1 MNANGDAAGFLRAG
15 KARHAQEIL
24 GHSEGLVTV
33 LRLSQADL
41 KPAEEALRV
50 AKELFETHDYSKAI
64 SQAKRAEAI
73 AIALDERFNNYTLA
87 WKALQIRVQEL
98 KRLGLHTENLEAVVG
113 AAEAKV
119 VGGTWESGILI
130 PNYMEGKAMLERAA
144 SEGRDLLVRAN
155 QASNRIFLAEL
166 AIEALAELQA
176 GHSSTVAETLE
187 RAIEEATRELA
198 LGNVDAATR
207 IATEL
212 EGRAEKMRSDLVGAQ
227 KILDTTEASLR
238 ELRGEGIVTERIE
251 KQIAYARDMLAKG
264 LIEPASAMS
273 RRLVEEAASLGEDHA
288 KAATSLSDAE
298 VLYLRLQR
306 EGFQSYEADA
316 ALRDAR
322 RSLRQSNY
330 AAVKDFVDRAQEAFA
345 RRRNAREAL
354 AKSISDTRKR
364 IAILSDRQVPL
375 LSDIQEVLG
384 RAEREFSEG
393 NFSGSSEDLQLATVL
408 LSQATHPGLAFPA
421 KT

>member
-1 MNANGDAAGFLRAG
+1 MQGNGDAAGFLKAG
-15 KARHAQEIL
+15 KARHAQETI
-24 GHSEGLVTV
+24 GHTEGLVTV

-41 KPAEEALRV
+41 KPAEEALRI
-50 AKELFETHDYSKAI
+50 AKDLFETHDYSKAI
-64 SQAKRAEAI
+64 SQARRAEAI
-73 AIALDERFNNYTLA
+73 AIALDERFNNYTKA
-87 WKALQIRVQEL
+87 WQALQIRVQEL
-98 KRLGLHTENLEAVVG
+98 KRLGLHTGNLEAVVG
-113 AAEAKV
+113 AAEEKV
-119 VGGTWESGILI
+119 IGGIWESGILI
-130 PNYMEGKAMLERAA
+130 PNYLEGKAMLERAA

-155 QASNRIFLAEL
+155 QASNKIFLAEL
-166 AIEALAELQA
+166 AIEALAELQS
-176 GHSSTVAETLE
+176 GHGSAVAETLE

-198 LGNVDAATR
+198 LGNVDSATR
-207 IATEL
+207 IAADL
-212 EGRAEKMRSDLVGAQ
+212 EGRAEKIRSDLIGAK
-227 KILDTTEASLR
+227 KILDTTETSLR

-251 KQIAYARDMLAKG
+251 KQIAYAREMLAKG

-288 KAATSLSDAE
+288 KASTSLADAE
-298 VLYLRLQR
+298 LLYLRLQR
-306 EGFQSYEADA
+306 EAFQSYEADA

-322 RSLRQSNY
+322 RALRQSNY
-330 AAVKDFVDRAQEAFA
+330 AGVKEFVDRAQEAFA

-354 AKSISDTRKR
+354 AKAISDTRKR

-408 LSQATHPGLAFPA
+408 LSQATHPGLALRKA
-421 KT
+421 